1 MISTNASN
9 DVAAGDAVV
18 AAPCCDAS
26 ANGGI
31 EPCTPANAP
40 RAAIH
45 TLLDRDISETE
56 LQENTRW
63 VSQPALATKR
73 CDRRILLFMVSGE
86 LLAVPA
92 TGVSRVIAPIPV
104 ARIPHRSNS
113 VVRGLG
119 SVGGELVLVADLA
132 NLLQLPP
139 PVETSRPEATKRRRM
154 IVVGPERDRWAFQVD
169 DSLGVDSFD
178 QSTFLSPPIT
188 IEQAVVH
195 YADAIVPVS
204 RDERGD
210 RYATLLDIQSLISN
224 LRRLLS

>member
-1 MISTNASN
+1 MISIYPT
-9 DVAAGDAVV
+9 VAVAVGDAAVT
-18 AAPCCDAS
+18 APSPEALSSGTSEACPV
-26 ANGGI
+26 
-31 EPCTPANAP
+31 ENAP

-56 LQENTRW
+56 LLENTRW
-63 VSQPALATKR
+63 VSQPVLATKR
-73 CDRRILLFMVSGE
+73 CDRRILLFMISGE